1 MLPPHQPPRRKK
13 IEANRPV
20 RGPKAEGTDKVETAK
35 VKRTLRVLMRPA
47 PVSAVAAMRQR
58 RQLEC

>member
-20 RGPKAEGTDKVETAK
+20 RTAKAEAPEKTEGGA
-35 VKRTLRVLMRPA
+35 VKRTLRVLQRRA
-47 PVSAVAAMRQR
+47 PISAVAAMRQR
-58 RQLEC
+58 RQTEC